1 MRLPQA
7 QSHSPYAGTSCPLGQ
22 KRTSAEIC
30 RQRESNTADFQS
42 VLPPT
47 HAVPIDQHTKRITVS
62 SSPIIVRSSRT
73 HRTSLSQPWRAP
85 ALFGLQWRNPGIR
98 FDDGLG

>member
-30 RQRESNTADFQS
+30 RQRDRSTADFKS

-47 HAVPIDQHTKRITVS
+47 HAVPIDQNTKRRTVS
-62 SSPIIVRSSRT
+62 SNPIIVRSSLT
-73 HRTSLSQPWRAP
+73 HRNRRLMPVGTGGVLRLNQTVPRIWCSRA
-85 ALFGLQWRNPGIR
+85 
-98 FDDGLG
+98 